1 VTSSTTGNTEA
12 DGSSDPEAGWV
23 PIDLNDASL
32 ATLSNKPAVPDGKIS
47 ELPFPLE
54 HWEDFEKLV
63 VALAINVDGLVEVRR
78 YGTSGQEQ
86 DGIDVI
92 GFTRLGHHA
101 HAYQC
106 KNVPEFSESDL
117 TRAIAK
123 FTDGRRPFS
132 PKRLVIA
139 VATTANRTQLIRK
152 LEDARPMHPDLT
164 LELWDATR
172 IGELLRDRPRLVEQF
187 FGEDVARRFCVSASF
202 PASAGPQP
210 TSVTGGIPL
219 EIIMRGPVRTLGFDA
234 RFDEAVRQEQG
245 DPGAAAFTFAD
256 IADRLSA
263 AGYGG
268 HADALRRRAVQA
280 YSTAG
285 QYSDA
290 VWLHTR
296 IVAQAILAGRWTD
309 IPGMLWVLH
318 QLINEQTSHGEMT
331 DAGLTAVV
339 SVLDAAGNLFGDPM
353 LLPESTAA
361 AVAAAVAQL
370 DKLQAALPADPAN
383 RTVLLLATGAAVVTI
398 AECALAAEAFD
409 PITDAADVLERSAAA
424 LRREADKT
432 LRHLGVRLRLAIIE
446 ARSPMGAQDAGWEE
460 LQIEATGWKLDDPDA
475 ALVLSRYARARAW
488 AGSFAD
494 ADAAWQRGAEF
505 ATRARLFTDIA
516 GWLSC
521 QVRLRYRYGPTDLAE
536 IGDMRQMIKLLS
548 EQPSERIVPI
558 AGVREEVLDALRRGN
573 EELRPA
579 ALAAQRLRVLSA
591 AGGLWDDELEAHS
604 FLGDIY
610 ERTGDTLLSAVHRV
624 RSGEADA
631 AGRVATQRAGVFLDV
646 TGELARPAA
655 AERSVAYTVLAAQAD
670 LIPDE
675 LVNVVAGRARDDIE
689 DTHAGRTAETPF
701 SGRPVLVSASE
712 AAAAV
717 AGRLSG
723 QIAEQLMASLDWRL
737 AMDKDTVVW
746 TDELHLRMLV
756 AVAAA
761 DDDDNASAAFGRISR
776 LFAVESPA
784 LRGHGRDLAAA
795 VQRRPD
801 EVRAILV
808 TLAGQGSQHA
818 AEMLAGW
825 SLTGEAGRSITRP
838 AAEQS
843 AWEAAAPFAE
853 QAAARLAAPPEGT
866 PGRASM
872 IVSFPA
878 DARLVTIL
886 DPADIEQALTGLLRV
901 AADRLHLAMTRQQA
915 LTAATILVAGNT
927 GDSLGSERLS
937 EVFSVACEYARSE
950 QDGSAMDDMA
960 TWAHPLGWG
969 RINIGDT
976 SLAADGLCLA
986 ARASRTPEEHVT
998 VLSIAGQIVR
1008 GHPAETVLNG
1018 VGSALAALPDL
1029 EGAPAS
1035 VSVSALST
1043 SPSESLRAVAALHWA
1058 LACAPADAHEDT
1070 DRLGTELAGDPS
1082 PNVRRGLASNLA
1094 VVAARSGLSSAGENA
1109 ARILSSDPY
1118 FDIRK
1123 AARKALNARA
1133 ANSPRNGLG

>member
-1 VTSSTTGNTEA
+1 MSSSATGNEGA
-12 DGSSDPEAGWV
+12 SRRSRSDPEAGWV
-23 PIDLNDASL
+23 PLDLNDASF
-32 ATLSNKPAVPDGKIS
+32 ATPSYWPAVPDGKIS

-54 HWEDFEKLV
+54 HWEDFEKLL
-63 VALAINVDGLVEVRR
+63 VALAIDVDGLVEVRR

-92 GFTRLGHHA
+92 GFTWLGHHA

-106 KNVPEFSESDL
+106 KNVDEFSESDL
-117 TRAIAK
+117 ARAIAK
-123 FTDGRRPFS
+123 FADGRRPFS

-139 VATTANRTQLIRK
+139 VATAANRTQLIRK
-152 LEDARPMHPDLT
+152 LEDARPAYPELT

-202 PASAGPQP
+202 PASAAPQSA
-210 TSVTGGIPL
+210 SVTGGVPL

-234 RFDEAVRQEQG
+234 RFDEAVDQEQV
-245 DPGAAAFTFAD
+245 DPAAAAFTFAD

-268 HADALRRRAVQA
+268 NAEALRRRAVQA
-280 YSTAG
+280 YNAAG
-285 QYSDA
+285 RYSDA
-290 VWLHTR
+290 SWLHTR
-296 IVAQAILAGRWTD
+296 IVAEAILAGRWTD
-309 IPGMLWVLH
+309 VPGMLWVLH
-318 QLINEQTSHGEMT
+318 QLINEQTSNGET
-331 DAGLTAVV
+331 ADTGLTAVV
-339 SVLDAAGNLFGDPM
+339 SILDAAGNLFGDPM
-353 LLPESTAA
+353 LLPESTAT

-370 DKLQAALPADPAN
+370 DTLPANPAN
-383 RTVLLLATGAAVVTI
+383 RTVLLLAAGAAVATI
-398 AECALAAEAFD
+398 VECALAAEAFD
-409 PITDAADVLERSAAA
+409 AITVAADVLARSAAA
-424 LRREADKT
+424 LRGEADKT
-432 LRHLGVRLRLAIIE
+432 LRYLGVRLRLAITE
-446 ARSPMGAQDAGWEE
+446 AGSPLGADGAGWED
-460 LQIEATGWKLDDPDA
+460 LQREATGWKLDDLDA

-488 AGSFAD
+488 AGVFAD

-505 ATRARLFTDIA
+505 ATRARLFADIA

-548 EQPSERIVPI
+548 EQPSERVVPI
-558 AGVREEVLDALRRGN
+558 AGVREEVLGALRRGD

-604 FLGDIY
+604 FLGDIF
-610 ERTGDTLLSAVHRV
+610 ERTGDVLLSAVHRI

-646 TGELARPAA
+646 TAELGRLAA

-675 LVNVVAGRARDDIE
+675 LVNVVAGRAREDIE
-689 DTHAGRTAETPF
+689 DAHAGRTAETPF

-717 AGRLSG
+717 AGRVSG
-723 QIAEQLMASLDWRL
+723 QIAEQLMAALDWRL

-746 TDELHLRMLV
+746 TDQPHLRMLV
-756 AVAAA
+756 AIAAA
-761 DDDDNASAAFGRISR
+761 EDDDNASAAFGRISR

-784 LRGHGRDLAAA
+784 LRGRGRDLAVA
-795 VQRRPD
+795 VRRRPY

-808 TLAGQGSQHA
+808 TLAAQGSQHA

-825 SLTGEAGRSITRP
+825 SLTGEAGRNITRP

-843 AWEAAAPFAE
+843 AWDAARPFAE

-878 DARLVTIL
+878 DAGLVTIL
-886 DPADIEQALTGLLRV
+886 DSADIHAALSGLLRV

-915 LTAATILVAGNT
+915 ITAATILVAGST
-927 GDSLGSERLS
+927 GDSLSAGRLT
-937 EVFSVACEYARSE
+937 EVFGLGCEYARGE
-950 QDGSAMDDMA
+950 HDGSAMDDMS
-960 TWAHPLGWG
+960 TWAHPLSWG
-969 RINIGDT
+969 RIKMGDT

-986 ARASRTPEEHVT
+986 ARASRTPEEHAT

-1008 GHPAETVLNG
+1008 GHPAEIVLNG
-1018 VGSALAALPDL
+1018 VGHALAALPDL
-1029 EGAPAS
+1029 AGAPAS
-1035 VSVSALST
+1035 ASVGALSA

-1058 LACAPADAHEDT
+1058 LAHAPADTQEDT
-1070 DRLGTELAGDPS
+1070 GRLGTELAQDWS

-1094 VVAARSGLSSAGENA
+1094 VLAARSGLSRVGEDA
-1109 ARILSSDPY
+1109 ARTLSNDPY
-1118 FDIRK
+1118 FDIRN
-1123 AARKALNARA
+1123 AAREALNAGA
-1133 ANSPRNGLG
+1133 ANSPTVGE